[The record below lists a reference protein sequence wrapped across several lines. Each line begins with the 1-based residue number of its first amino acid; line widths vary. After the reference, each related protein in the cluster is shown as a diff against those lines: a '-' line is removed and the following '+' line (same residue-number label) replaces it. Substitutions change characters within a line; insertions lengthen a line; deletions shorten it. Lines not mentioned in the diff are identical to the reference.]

1 MENEDG
7 SQDCGVRLRHA
18 LAFARD
24 VWRRAILNKESCLR
38 IANSLELD
46 EEQVKAAAALLRRA
60 NRIPSRE
67 RLALVAMRDPG
78 LNDED
83 IAEMF
88 EMPEEWASKVRKNSD
103 RIMAAEPINDSFYPW
118 LYDNELSSEQILA
131 IAQANRRDHFSS
143 TFHRHG
149 NIRQFSWSNRATA
162 FKPM

>member
-38 IANSLELD
+38 IAISLDLD

-60 NRIPSRE
+60 NRIPSLE
-67 RLALVAMRDPG
+67 RLVLVAMRDPG
-78 LNDED
+78 LSDED

-88 EMPEEWASKVRKNSD
+88 DMPEELASKIRKNSD
-103 RIMAAEPINDSFYPW
+103 RIKEAEPINDSFYPW
-118 LYDNELSSEQILA
+118 LYDNELSSEEILA

-143 TFHRHG
+143 TFHRYG
-149 NIRQFSWSNRATA
+149 NIRRYSWQNRSTA